1 MISNNFFRALADF
14 FSDLLFVP
22 YDYLRSIDGWW
33 TSNFFNT
40 ILFVITA
47 GLFIYW
53 LGQLQKFRKANT
65 E

>member
-14 FSDLLFVP
+14 FSDVLFAP
-22 YDYLRSIDGWW
+22 YEALRFIDGWW
-33 TSNFFNT
+33 TSNFLNAIFF
-40 ILFVITA
+40 IITS

>member
-1 MISNNFFRALADF
+1 MISNNFFRALAEF
-14 FSDLLFVP
+14 FTEVLFFP
-22 YDYLRSIDGWW
+22 YDAIRSIDSWW
-33 TSNFFNT
+33 TSNIFNS

-53 LGQLQKFRKANT
+53 LGQLQKFRKTNT